1 MSYYHPPSDEALE
14 AFDQVCWALD
24 KRADEDLYECAR
36 GTVLAFMPFT
46 DRDKPWALLE
56 SVKAWAQLDA
66 ALAIVVTTAEPWDAI
81 LRAAA
86 ILREGR

>member
-1 MSYYHPPSDEALE
+1 M
-14 AFDQVCWALD
+14 
-24 KRADEDLYECAR
+24 AR
-36 GTVLAFMPFT
+36 ERQFNLKLSPVEMA
-46 DRDKPWALLE
+46 
-56 SVKAWAQLDA
+56 DA

>member
-1 MSYYHPPSDEALE
+1 MRRQPPHDEAL
-14 AFDQVCWALD
+14 ADFDTVCWALN
-24 KRADEDLYECAR
+24 KGPDEDLYECAR
-36 GTVLAFMPFT
+36 KTVIAFMPFA
-46 DRDKPWALLE
+46 DHGKPWALLE

-86 ILREGR
+86 ILREGA